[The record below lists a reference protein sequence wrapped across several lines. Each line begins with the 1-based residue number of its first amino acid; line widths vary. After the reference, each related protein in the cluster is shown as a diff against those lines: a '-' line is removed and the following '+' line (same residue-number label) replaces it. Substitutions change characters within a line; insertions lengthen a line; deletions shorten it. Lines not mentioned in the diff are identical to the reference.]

1 MDDVDVSPLG
11 LCLVTATSRHWA
23 CVTVD
28 FLPYTGQVRGEVW
41 SRPQTRRPGEQVP
54 PSLERQQGD
63 ARRRASGRWQEEAS
77 HRRDCAVRQ
86 GTVSR
91 IFGGGMAPA
100 ELQDAE
106 PVPQRRAARR
116 APGRGSARH
125 VWRERHGR
133 ADGLYSETHQHSRG
147 VLPPQ
152 PLLNHVRGAGAS
164 GYDAEGRTLGY
175 ADLMKNKEGQVCPTY
190 KEAAMQLG

>member
-1 MDDVDVSPLG
+1 MDVSPLG

-41 SRPQTRRPGEQVP
+41 SRPQTRCPGEQVP
-54 PSLERQQGD
+54 PSLECQQGD

-100 ELQDAE
+100 ELQDSNS
-106 PVPQRRAARR
+106 RASSRTSCGSACTWTGISSLRLER
-116 APGRGSARH
+116 APRQSRWALFRNPPALSRRSSTSATSTRLRGRCCTARFRRTT
-125 VWRERHGR
+125 RESLLDFESG
-133 ADGLYSETHQHSRG
+133 DSCLYVGE
-147 VLPPQ
+147 
-152 PLLNHVRGAGAS
+152 
-164 GYDAEGRTLGY
+164 
-175 ADLMKNKEGQVCPTY
+175 
-190 KEAAMQLG
+190 